1 MAPAPVRDVAA
12 CVRTL
17 NDNFR
22 STFIG
27 GQVLMTQGVDAL
39 PIDTKARVILAVQRF
54 NEFSADNDPHREH
67 DFGSFE
73 VEGETYFLENRL
85 LRPRHGR
92 RLGRPRRSRE
102 DDARAHHHA
111 CRRVLTTTPN
121 RRRPAMAQQPA
132 YRAYTV
138 DQTRRP
144 R

>member
-73 VEGETYFLENRL
+73 VEGERYFWKIDYYALDMDGGSEA
-85 LRPRHGR
+85 PAD
-92 RLGRPRRSRE
+92 PKKTT
-102 DDARAHHHA
+102 
-111 CRRVLTTTPN
+111 RVLTI
-121 RRRPAMAQQPA
+121 M
-132 YRAYTV
+132 RADEY
-138 DQTRRP
+138 
-144 R
+144 